1 MILLPSKL
9 KLENFFSHRASE
21 VDFSQFQSSLLV
33 GNVDGDYGKSNGS
46 GKSVIMQSILW
57 CLYNKSRATSADDVI
72 MWGEEK
78 CVVSL
83 DFIHD
88 GKEYLIKRTRFR
100 STSTSTVELFV
111 MGDDGKF
118 TSLSGSTSGETN
130 DRIVKLLKID
140 YKTFVNSTYFM
151 QNDISE
157 FATSEASKKKDIL
170 KSIVDLSKWDSF
182 EKESKKRAKDL
193 QTELIKLQ
201 SRYDALKSEVEV
213 LAISESQLLLASE
226 SLEEQTRDKDL
237 LQERLE
243 IVSENYLKLKNNIDT
258 DSWDRATSDIVMLKS
273 QGKDLRQR
281 FDSVL
286 SILEKRLERKEGM
299 TIKIASLER
308 KIGALSLD
316 PDVEDK
322 LSKLSA
328 EWVEYSGAIQQSK
341 IKLKELASIVISDGE
356 CYTCHQKMESEAF
369 DKLSADHVSN
379 TDWYTKKKA
388 NSESRIVYLSE
399 LKKELEKQR
408 DDNLTIDRS
417 QSEVDSTKSQLLLLE
432 EEISASEIEKEDLHN
447 KMLDVKR
454 RIIENERILMSLK
467 NESFQSLHD
476 EQKALKGKVIS
487 LSDEILRTGIKVGSL
502 KEKTQSLSKKREELK
517 SIKTTHDLQSVEM
530 SVFDKMT
537 KMFGKSGIQTLLLE
551 AVIADLELT
560 SNRILSSICSEQFS
574 IELATQRAGS
584 DGVSVVETL
593 DLNVKKDGALC
604 GFSSLS
610 GGEQFRIALSLRI
623 ALSELATRHGGSSLE
638 FLLLDEINSPL
649 DKSGVE
655 TLFVNV
661 IKQLETKYKILVI
674 THDDSLKERFD
685 NVLDVSKISG
695 ESTVVFSTNSMP

>member
-1 MILLPSKL
+1 MTLLPSKL

-21 VDFSQFQSSLLV
+21 VDFSQFSSALLI
-33 GNVDGDYGKSNGS
+33 GSCDGDYNRSNGTGKSSIFEG
-46 GKSVIMQSILW
+46 ILW

-83 DFIHD
+83 DFSHG
-88 GKEYLIKRTRFR
+88 GKEYNIKRTRFR

-111 MGDDGKF
+111 MGDDGKLA
-118 TSLSGSTSGETN
+118 SLSGSTSGETN

-170 KSIVDLSKWDSF
+170 KSIVDLSKWDGF
-182 EKESKKRAKDL
+182 EKDSKKRAKEV
-193 QTELIKLQ
+193 QTELVKLQ
-201 SRYDALKSEVEV
+201 ARYDALKTEVEL
-213 LAISESQLLLASE
+213 LALSDSQLALASE
-226 SLEEQTRDKDL
+226 SLAEKTKEKEA
-237 LQERLE
+237 LQEKLE

-258 DSWDRATSDIVMLKS
+258 DSWDRATSDIITLKS
-273 QGKDLRQR
+273 SGRDLKQR
-281 FDSVL
+281 LEAVL
-286 SILEKRLERKEGM
+286 PVLEKRLERKETM
-299 TIKIASLER
+299 ASKMAALEKR
-308 KIGALSLD
+308 IRTLSFD
-316 PDVEDK
+316 ADIE
-322 LSKLSA
+322 SKLGKVST
-328 EWVEYSGAIQQSK
+328 EWVEYSGAIQQAK
-341 IKLKELASIVISDGE
+341 IKLKELAAIVFHDGE
-356 CYTCHQKMESEAF
+356 CYTCNQKMDSEAF
-369 DKLSADHVSN
+369 DKLTADHAAS
-379 TDWYTKKKA
+379 TDHYTKKKA
-388 NSESRIVYLSE
+388 NSESRIAYLSD
-399 LKKELEKQR
+399 LKKELEQQR
-408 DDNLTIDRS
+408 DDNLTIERS
-417 QSEVDSTKSQLLLLE
+417 QAEVKSLTSQLSILE
-432 EEISASEIEKEDLHN
+432 EEIVASETEKADIHS
-447 KMLDVKR
+447 KMLDTKQ
-454 RIIENERILMSLK
+454 RIVDNERVLMSLK

-476 EQKALKGKVIS
+476 EQKALKKKVLAI
-487 LSDEILRTGIKVGSL
+487 SDEILQTGIKVGSL
-502 KEKTQSLSKKREELK
+502 KEKTNSLSKKRDELK
-517 SIKTTHDLQSVEM
+517 SIKKTYDTQSAEM
-530 SVFDKMT
+530 AVFDRLT

-551 AVIADLELT
+551 AVIQDLEST

-593 DLNVKKDGALC
+593 DLNVKKDGSLC

-685 NVLDVSKISG
+685 NVLDVSKVSG
-695 ESTVVFSTNSMP
+695 ESTVAFSTNFAA